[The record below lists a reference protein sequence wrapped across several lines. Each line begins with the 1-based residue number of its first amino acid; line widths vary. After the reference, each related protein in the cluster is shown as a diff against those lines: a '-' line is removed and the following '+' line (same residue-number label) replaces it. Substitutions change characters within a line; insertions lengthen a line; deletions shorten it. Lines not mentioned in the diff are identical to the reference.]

1 VGGMEFS
8 WRMATTLAWP
18 VVVLVGVVVFRKWII
33 QTLSKLRV
41 KVGSVEFELNTKVE
55 KTGQDIA
62 LALSAMPVEPA
73 EGEIPTSLV
82 DLLPMV
88 SQNRDRS
95 IRTAFRIVRRALDR
109 YYPQL
114 SSMGSAQ
121 LKDAVL
127 DLADKGQLDADV
139 AESVK
144 KLQELLVMP
153 EWDSDPVGDTRA
165 YAFLM
170 LAEGA
175 IHGIIRSATAHDQ
188 GVGGEPPIAES
199 WKGIYDGSKLSIEL
213 RILNWDGLTFT
224 GEMAYPD
231 RGHVTR
237 VNGRVDDDLVTWT
250 ETEYKQRGP
259 GRDIE
264 RGGTYRASVSGDTMR
279 GDWSRSGGESLGS
292 FTMTATAASSR

>member
-1 VGGMEFS
+1 MEFS
-8 WRMATTLAWP
+8 WRMATTLVWP
-18 VVVLVGVVVFRKWII
+18 LIALVGIIVFRKWII
-33 QTLSKLRV
+33 QSSNFRF
-41 KVGSVEFELNTKVE
+41 KVGSVELELNTKVE

-73 EGEIPTSLV
+73 EGEIPKSLV

-88 SQNRDRS
+88 SRNRDRS
-95 IRTAFRIVRRALDR
+95 IRTSFRIVRRALDH

-114 SSMGSAQ
+114 TSVGSAQ

-127 DLADKGQLDADV
+127 ELADKGQLDPDV

-144 KLQELLVMP
+144 KLQELLAMP

-175 IHGIIRSATAHDQ
+175 IHGIIRSARVHGQ
-188 GVGGEPPIAES
+188 GAGGEPPIAES
-199 WKGIYDGSKLSIEL
+199 WKGTYYGTKLSIEL
-213 RILNWDGLTFT
+213 SILNWGGQTFT
-224 GEMAYPD
+224 GEMTYPD

-237 VNGRVDDDLVTWT
+237 VSGQVDGDGVTWT
-250 ETEYKQRGP
+250 ETTYKQRGTGP
-259 GRDIE
+259 AVE
-264 RGGTYRASVSGDTMR
+264 LGGTYRATLVSGETMR
-279 GDWSRSGGESLGS
+279 GDWYRTGVEFLGS
-292 FTMTATAASSR
+292 FEMTATRSSG

>member
-1 VGGMEFS
+1 
-8 WRMATTLAWP
+8 MATTLVWP
-18 VVVLVGVVVFRKWII
+18 VVALVGIIVFRKWII
-33 QTLSKLRV
+33 QRLSNLRF

-62 LALSAMPVEPA
+62 LALSSMPVEPA

-88 SQNRDRS
+88 RQSRDRS

-114 SSMGSAQ
+114 GPVGSSQ
-121 LKDAVL
+121 LKDAVV
-127 DLADKGQLDADV
+127 DLADKGQLDPDV

-165 YAFLM
+165 YAFIM

-175 IHGIIRSATAHDQ
+175 IHGIIRSAAAHGQ
-188 GVGGEPPIAES
+188 GAGGKPPIAGS
-199 WKGIYDGSKLSIEL
+199 WEGTYHGTHLAIEL
-213 RILNWDGLTFT
+213 NIVNWDGRTFT
-224 GEMAYPD
+224 GEMTYPE

-237 VNGRVDDDLVTWT
+237 VTGQVDGDRVTWT
-250 ETEYKQRGP
+250 EGTMYEHEGP
-259 GRDIE
+259 GPAVE
-264 RGGTYRASVSGDTMR
+264 LGGRYEARVSGSAMEEGQWYRR
-279 GDWSRSGGESLGS
+279 GSRDSLGS
-292 FTMTATAASSR
+292 FRMTATG